1 MKLLFCGD
9 IMPGGVLS
17 YQREYIKKEVKD
29 YLKTFD
35 LRISTLEAAIGT
47 GISYDQTKMNGRM
60 NIVYARNEDF
70 FRVVDMGFDVVSLAN
85 NHVFDLGEEGLR
97 NTIDILR
104 NHENHWTNY

>member
-1 MKLLFCGD
+1 MK
-9 IMPGGVLS
+9 I
-17 YQREYIKKEVKD
+17 
-29 YLKTFD
+29 
-35 LRISTLEAAIGT
+35 
-47 GISYDQTKMNGRM
+47 
-60 NIVYARNEDF
+60 F